1 MSEGMTN
8 DELNKR
14 LAKALSDNF
23 RPIPGH
29 PGYHVSASGE
39 IYSSKSS
46 KIMSL
51 GWCGK
56 YLQIAFTN
64 LGDKKVYRYLVHR
77 LVADVF
83 IGPCPDG
90 MEVCHMD
97 GNPHNNN
104 VNNLKYATRKEN
116 AQHKFVHGTMPMGER
131 NLAAKLTGE
140 EASIIRSEYVPG
152 KHGVTSPHSLRGL
165 AAKYGVGMTAIRNVV
180 KGKTWRDPAVLA
192 EAALKVLEADGE

>member
-1 MSEGMTN
+1 MTAAEIN
-8 DELNKR
+8 R
-14 LAKALSDNF
+14 GLAECFSDNF

-29 PGYHVSASGE
+29 PGYHISASGE

-46 KIMSL
+46 KVMSP
-51 GWCGK
+51 GRCGK

-64 LGDKKVYRYLVHR
+64 LGDKKVYRYLIHR

-90 MEVCHMD
+90 MEVCHID
-97 GNPHNNN
+97 GNPHNNH

-116 AQHKFVHGTMPMGER
+116 AQHKFVHGTMPVGER
-131 NLAAKLTGE
+131 NLAAKLTSE
-140 EASIIRSEYVPG
+140 EVSSIRSEYVPG
-152 KHGVTSPHSLRGL
+152 KHGVTSHHSLRGL
-165 AAKYGVGMTAIRNVV
+165 AEKYGVGMTAIINVV

-192 EAALKVLEADGE
+192 AAALKTLRGEWE